1 MSSARVRTSAFTLLE
16 ITLAVAIL
24 AMMSVVIYR
33 FVIANMTAVTLSAR
47 QIVTDARYEG
57 LHTLLT
63 SQWQGLTQGQ
73 GALLGEPFKM
83 EDRSRD
89 EITWLTGPGP
99 GLLTRY
105 ASGEFRVTL
114 RLRRASDSNEMEIGL
129 VRRPKDNPG
138 VADENADWVALLE
151 NVRSLEIRYF
161 DPRVNSWVNRWTDT
175 IQLPRLVRIVIQRN
189 DTEVPWDVIIP
200 LGRTPL

>member
-1 MSSARVRTSAFTLLE
+1 MCSGRGKTSAFTLLE

-24 AMMSVVIYR
+24 AMMSLVIYR
-33 FVIANMTAVTLSAR
+33 FVIANMTAVNLSAR

-89 EITWLTGPGP
+89 EVTWLTGAGP

-105 ASGEFRVTL
+105 ASGEYRVTL
-114 RLRRASDSNEMEIGL
+114 RLRRANDSNGMEIGL

-138 VADENADWVALLE
+138 VADENA
-151 NVRSLEIRYF
+151 
-161 DPRVNSWVNRWTDT
+161 
-175 IQLPRLVRIVIQRN
+175 
-189 DTEVPWDVIIP
+189 
-200 LGRTPL
+200 